1 MAARTPSWA
10 AAAPHNHLFHNPA
23 VTRCDEGQPVK
34 VTVDQDRCVA
44 AGQCAAAAP
53 DVFDQRDED
62 GVVVLLTDA
71 PSAALAG
78 DVRQAA
84 AVCPAL
90 AIHIKE

>member
-1 MAARTPSWA
+1 M
-10 AAAPHNHLFHNPA
+10 
-23 VTRCDEGQPVK
+23 K

-44 AGQCAAAAP
+44 AGQCAATAP

-71 PSAALAG
+71 PAADRVD

-90 AIHIKE
+90 AIHVED